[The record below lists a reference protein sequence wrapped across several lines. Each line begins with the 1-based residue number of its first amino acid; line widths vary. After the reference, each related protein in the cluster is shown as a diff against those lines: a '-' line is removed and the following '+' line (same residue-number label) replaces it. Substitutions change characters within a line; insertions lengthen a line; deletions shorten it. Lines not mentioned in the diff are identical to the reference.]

1 MTREKARL
9 LLAGTAAVLVAC
21 GPSGYG
27 EDAPGYDSPEDGVA
41 AAPADGEE
49 SAEQLAKDQTYDHER
64 AGSRLVLAYDEQA
77 RSFVGAVENVSAEP
91 LSRVR
96 VEVHL
101 SNGVELGPTTPV
113 ELAPGESQPV
123 SLEASEAPF
132 ETWSA
137 HAEVGGA
144 EGEQEHE
151 GEEGGHE
158 GGESGEHTGRESG
171 EREGSRESG
180 EGKKAGEHGNNS

>member
-1 MTREKARL
+1 MTNKNARL
-9 LLAGTAAVLVAC
+9 VLAGTAAALVAC
-21 GPSGYG
+21 GPSGNG
-27 EDAPGYDSPEDGVA
+27 DDAPGSEAREAEVA

-64 AGSRLVLAYDEQA
+64 MGSRLVLAYDEQA
-77 RSFVGAVENVSAEP
+77 GSFVGAVENVGAEP
-91 LSRVR
+91 LTRVR

-113 ELAPGESQPV
+113 DLAPGESRSV

-144 EGEQEHE
+144 EGEHGHE
-151 GEEGGHE
+151 GEEG
-158 GGESGEHTGRESG
+158 EHGGRESG
-171 EREGSRESG
+171 EHENSEKSG
-180 EGKKAGEHGNNS
+180 EGKESREHGSRS